1 MARSKKNP
9 YAEVAKKA
17 EQAKKLTQQAKKL
30 ETTLYGG
37 MGRQLTEKFE
47 ITSEEEWTKFLELA
61 QQRIKVPELKGSGS
75 GRVADQEVSD
85 QDSTDVLTGED

>member
-1 MARSKKNP
+1 MVRSKKNP

-61 QQRIKVPELKGSGS
+61 QQRIKVPELKGSG
-75 GRVADQEVSD
+75 RVADQEVSD